1 MDKRLSDFDKVMSCL
16 LEPLGDYAP
25 KRRYLLLDYNDSSGA
40 DLHHEALQ
48 YVPRG
53 VTDRDLVRLFWEDLA
68 RQGYRLSSICEP
80 QEDGGIAILYAA
92 PGFLEECFS
101 DQGLPVPDDI
111 PAGAGR
117 AWLLYGGRVLREGR
131 PQVCRC
137 VRFSDAPPA
146 QQSQTKVS
154 ATVRFPDGWHQAQR
168 GSQFRSP
175 TDGGLIYPPIPLSP
189 FMGGHARPTGG
200 L

>member
-1 MDKRLSDFDKVMSCL
+1 MTR
-16 LEPLGDYAP
+16 
-25 KRRYLLLDYNDSSGA
+25 SGA

-101 DQGLPVPDDI
+101 DQGLPVPDDT
-111 PAGAGR
+111 PPRWPRVASVWRKGVERRAAPGVPVRPFFGR
-117 AWLLYGGRVLREGR
+117 A
-131 PQVCRC
+131 
-137 VRFSDAPPA
+137 
-146 QQSQTKVS
+146 TS
-154 ATVRFPDGWHQAQR
+154 ATVTNKSVRNRPVSGRLAS
-168 GSQFRSP
+168 GP
-175 TDGGLIYPPIPLSP
+175 KGGANFVPLQ
-189 FMGGHARPTGG
+189 MGG
-200 L
+200 

>member
-101 DQGLPVPDDI
+101 DQGLPVPDSRVGWFNSHDLDHLQRW
-111 PAGAGR
+111 PRVASVWRKGVERRAAPGVPVRPFFGR
-117 AWLLYGGRVLREGR
+117 A
-131 PQVCRC
+131 
-137 VRFSDAPPA
+137 
-146 QQSQTKVS
+146 TS
-154 ATVRFPDGWHQAQR
+154 ATVTNKSVRNRPVSGRLAS
-168 GSQFRSP
+168 GP
-175 TDGGLIYPPIPLSP
+175 KGGANFVPLQ
-189 FMGGHARPTGG
+189 MGG
-200 L
+200 

>member
-68 RQGYRLSSICEP
+68 RQGYR
-80 QEDGGIAILYAA
+80 
-92 PGFLEECFS
+92 
-101 DQGLPVPDDI
+101 
-111 PAGAGR
+111 
-117 AWLLYGGRVLREGR
+117 
-131 PQVCRC
+131 
-137 VRFSDAPPA
+137 
-146 QQSQTKVS
+146 
-154 ATVRFPDGWHQAQR
+154 
-168 GSQFRSP
+168 
-175 TDGGLIYPPIPLSP
+175 PIVDRKSVV
-189 FMGGHARPTGG
+189 
-200 L
+200 

>member
-80 QEDGGIAILYAA
+80 QEDFTPRRDSWRSAFPTRGFLSRMISPPRWPRVASVWRKGVERRAA
-92 PGFLEECFS
+92 PGV
-101 DQGLPVPDDI
+101 PVRPFF
-111 PAGAGR
+111 GR
-117 AWLLYGGRVLREGR
+117 A
-131 PQVCRC
+131 
-137 VRFSDAPPA
+137 
-146 QQSQTKVS
+146 TS
-154 ATVRFPDGWHQAQR
+154 ATVTNKSVRNRPVSGRLAS
-168 GSQFRSP
+168 GP
-175 TDGGLIYPPIPLSP
+175 KGGANFVPLQ
-189 FMGGHARPTGG
+189 MGG
-200 L
+200 

>member
-92 PGFLEECFS
+92 PGFLEAVS
-101 DQGLPVPDDI
+101 YTHL
-111 PAGAGR
+111 R
-117 AWLLYGGRVLREGR
+117 AHE
-131 PQVCRC
+131 
-137 VRFSDAPPA
+137 
-146 QQSQTKVS
+146 T
-154 ATVRFPDGWHQAQR
+154 
-168 GSQFRSP
+168 
-175 TDGGLIYPPIPLSP
+175 
-189 FMGGHARPTGG
+189 
-200 L
+200 

>member
-40 DLHHEALQ
+40 DLHHEARL

-92 PGFLEECFS
+92 PGLLCL
-101 DQGLPVPDDI
+101 LPALVVVAQ
-111 PAGAGR
+111 AGAVHR
-117 AWLLYGGRVLREGR
+117 VRLLAAGGVIQR
-131 PQVCRC
+131 
-137 VRFSDAPPA
+137 
-146 QQSQTKVS
+146 SQ
-154 ATVRFPDGWHQAQR
+154 
-168 GSQFRSP
+168 
-175 TDGGLIYPPIPLSP
+175 
-189 FMGGHARPTGG
+189 
-200 L
+200 

>member
-1 MDKRLSDFDKVMSCL
+1 M
-16 LEPLGDYAP
+16 
-25 KRRYLLLDYNDSSGA
+25 
-40 DLHHEALQ
+40 
-48 YVPRG
+48 
-53 VTDRDLVRLFWEDLA
+53 TDRDLVRLFWEDLA

-131 PQVCRC
+131 PQVVP
-137 VRFSDAPPA
+137 VRPFFGRA
-146 QQSQTKVS
+146 TS
-154 ATVRFPDGWHQAQR
+154 ATVTNKSVRNRPVSGRLASGPKGEPISFPYRWGANL
-168 GSQFRSP
+168 SP
-175 TDGGLIYPPIPLSP
+175 HPPLSFYGRTRKTDWRPLSTKKFRNGCLPP
-189 FMGGHARPTGG
+189 FQIPKR

>member
-111 PAGAGR
+111 PAALAARGFCMAEGCWEKGGPRCAGASVFRTRHQRNSHKQKCPQPSGFR
-117 AWLLYGGRVLREGR
+117 TAGIR
-131 PQVCRC
+131 P
-137 VRFSDAPPA
+137 
-146 QQSQTKVS
+146 K
-154 ATVRFPDGWHQAQR
+154 G

>member
-80 QEDGGIAILYAA
+80 QEDGGIA
-92 PGFLEECFS
+92 
-101 DQGLPVPDDI
+101 GLPVPDDI
-111 PAGAGR
+111 PAALAARGFCMA
-117 AWLLYGGRVLREGR
+117 EG
-131 PQVCRC
+131 C
-137 VRFSDAPPA
+137 
-146 QQSQTKVS
+146 
-154 ATVRFPDGWHQAQR
+154 
-168 GSQFRSP
+168 
-175 TDGGLIYPPIPLSP
+175 
-189 FMGGHARPTGG
+189 
-200 L
+200 

>member
-111 PAGAGR
+111 PAAL
-117 AWLLYGGRVLREGR
+117 A
-131 PQVCRC
+131 
-137 VRFSDAPPA
+137 
-146 QQSQTKVS
+146 

-168 GSQFRSP
+168 GEPISFPYRWGANLSP
-175 TDGGLIYPPIPLSP
+175 HPPLS
-189 FMGGHARPTGG
+189 FYGRTRKTDRRPLSTKKFRNGC
-200 L
+200 LPPVSNSQALVKTCSIRRFWRP

>member
-131 PQVCRC
+131 PQVVP
-137 VRFSDAPPA
+137 VRPFFGRA
-146 QQSQTKVS
+146 TS
-154 ATVRFPDGWHQAQR
+154 ATVTNKSVRNRPVSGRLAS
-168 GSQFRSP
+168 GP
-175 TDGGLIYPPIPLSP
+175 KGGANFVPLQ
-189 FMGGHARPTGG
+189 MGG
-200 L
+200 